1 MGSGSRGA
9 LALVRGA
16 RAVAIT
22 QGRNFVTPDDI
33 KKIALPALRHRVA
46 LSPEAMLEGRKPN
59 ELLAGVI
66 ESVPAPRI

>member
-1 MGSGSRGA
+1 M
-9 LALVRGA
+9 
-16 RAVAIT
+16 

-66 ESVPAPRI
+66 ESVPAPRV